1 MRKRSSKLKLL
12 KNTVSKCWKKM
23 EEKSR
28 TIPCT
33 DTNQWTNHKI
43 LSRLID
49 NICFSVEPE
58 LIRNLAVPRI
68 FVRDRNDGQLFRFGK
83 ATHSPVTIRIH
94 FATHPILHPPSS
106 KTKEKQ
112 IRQNSRHVP
121 QEDKFRTRNCR
132 RIPISPARS
141 TIPCLPIHGAWI
153 RPTLASV
160 IPRNASDRRRRR
172 SSHGSTRW
180 IRMA

>member
-1 MRKRSSKLKLL
+1 
-12 KNTVSKCWKKM
+12 M

-58 LIRNLAVPRI
+58 LIRNLAFSQESLYAI
-68 FVRDRNDGQLFRFGK
+68 ETTGNCSGSGSGK